1 MLPET
6 PGRVVPAKVVR
17 TAGAIDPASRTLLTE
32 LEVDN
37 ARGEILAGSFG
48 QVRFNHARVDAAL
61 TLPATTLLYRS
72 AGPQVGVVG
81 ANGAVAVRSVTLG
94 RDFGSTLEVLGGVSA
109 SDQVIINP
117 PDALADGMQVKVG
130 GAGAGAVN

>member
-1 MLPET
+1 
-6 PGRVVPAKVVR
+6 
-17 TAGAIDPASRTLLTE
+17 AIDPASRTLLTE
-32 LEVDN
+32 LEVGN
-37 ARGEILAGSFG
+37 AGGEILAGSFG
-48 QVRFNHARVDAAL
+48 QVRFKQARVDAAL

-109 SDQVIINP
+109 SDQVIIHP
-117 PDALADGMQVKVG
+117 PDALADGRPVPMS
-130 GAGAGAVN
+130 GAGSADAN